1 MDGKSE
7 SVTLEHFT
15 STPYEATLEAAPGC
29 TGLAVHNLTIRHGS
43 KSVANNYA
51 VFAQGGS
58 SLTLTGCDVKSE
70 TGSGVAGEGASIS
83 LEECVVHDC
92 RTHGIAVYGDLLGES
107 GFGRVLKC
115 RVYGNGEDGVLVRGG
130 ASADVTKCEV
140 VDNGKFGVELSDV
153 GPGTR
158 IVDNVV
164 EPGKKG
170 KKAVAADDAI
180 AFDVEISDN
189 RQP

>member
-1 MDGKSE
+1 M
-7 SVTLEHFT
+7 
-15 STPYEATLEAAPGC
+15 
-29 TGLAVHNLTIRHGS
+29 
-43 KSVANNYA
+43 
-51 VFAQGGS
+51 
-58 SLTLTGCDVKSE
+58 
-70 TGSGVAGEGASIS
+70 
-83 LEECVVHDC
+83 
-92 RTHGIAVYGDLLGES
+92 YGDLLGES
-107 GFGRVLKC
+107 GFGRVSKC

-140 VDNGKFGVELSDV
+140 VDNGKFGVELSYV

-164 EPGKKG
+164 GPGKKG